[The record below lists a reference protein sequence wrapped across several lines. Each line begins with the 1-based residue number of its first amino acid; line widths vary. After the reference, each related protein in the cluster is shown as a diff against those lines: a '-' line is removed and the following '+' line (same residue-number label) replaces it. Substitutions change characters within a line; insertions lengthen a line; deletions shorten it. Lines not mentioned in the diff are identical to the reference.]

1 MRFPSGCPSS
11 AGYKFV
17 ARLISAAFEGK
28 TGVVEPSYV
37 YVKDDAALQKEIG
50 ESIDFFSVPVELGV
64 RPLSFFTSLERSEIA
79 ELSWPRLLLQPSGAE
94 KLLPVGKLSEYEAS
108 LLKAA
113 LAELTGSIS
122 STSFSVLCSNAYW
135 PCRLLSLFL
144 SRAAQSEGV
153 GFISSPKL

>member
-1 MRFPSGCPSS
+1 MVEMRSSRPRRARDPRRCPWLTVRGVSLAVEFPGAFGELMRFPSGCPSS

-79 ELSWPRLLLQPSGAE
+79 ELS
-94 KLLPVGKLSEYEAS
+94 
-108 LLKAA
+108 
-113 LAELTGSIS
+113 
-122 STSFSVLCSNAYW
+122 
-135 PCRLLSLFL
+135 
-144 SRAAQSEGV
+144 
-153 GFISSPKL
+153 